1 MEKGYPARA
10 RGRVAPVVGR
20 PEQARK
26 DPINDERDTY
36 FVLQTKGA
44 SSTLA
49 AQPARPGYRVGMV
62 GSKRS
67 DSRAWKRA
75 VRGIELWR
83 AALRWRR
90 QAEAELSP
98 LGVTWMQWLA
108 LESTK
113 ALIEETG
120 DAVNQ
125 AQIAARME
133 LDKMTVSQLMTTL
146 ERLRLVDRGPDMSG
160 RAYRIWVTASG
171 QRALEKGRDKVEAAS
186 LAALG
191 PNYGRLAKVLQVGAA
206 ELK

>member
-1 MEKGYPARA
+1 MAKLARSGGGAA
-10 RGRVAPVVGR
+10 RQHSPGAASTVGI
-20 PEQARK
+20 A
-26 DPINDERDTY
+26 
-36 FVLQTKGA
+36 F
-44 SSTLA
+44 
-49 AQPARPGYRVGMV
+49 
-62 GSKRS
+62 
-67 DSRAWKRA
+67 
-75 VRGIELWR
+75 WR
-83 AALRWRR
+83 AAMRWRR

-98 LGVTWMQWLA
+98 LGVTVMQWLA
-108 LESTK
+108 LESTN

-146 ERLRLVDRGPDMSG
+146 ERLSLVDRGPDMSG
-160 RAYRIWVTASG
+160 RAYRIWVTSSG

-191 PNYGRLAKVLQVGAA
+191 PYYGRLAKALQVGAA